1 MAITIPILTDFKG
14 DGLDRGIAQFKKLEG
29 TGAKAGFLIRKAA
42 LPAAAALGALGA
54 GAAVA
59 AKAAAEDA
67 AAQEKLAG
75 TLSRVTGA
83 SDAAVAS
90 TEDYISALS
99 QSVGVADD
107 ELRPALGRLAT
118 ATGDLSKAQE
128 LLGIALDVSAQTGK
142 PLETV
147 TTALSKAYGG
157 NFGALNRLIP
167 GFDQG
172 IIKSKDFTK
181 AQAEL
186 AKLTG
191 GAAAENANTAAG
203 QFRKFQITLEETKE
217 SIGAALLPIFQAFL
231 PILQKAAQ
239 FVQNNSNVVVVLAG
253 VIAGLAGAILAA
265 NAAMKVYT
273 TAAGVMRVAQLA
285 LNLVMAM
292 NPIGLLI
299 TALAALVTGLTI
311 AYTSSESFRNVVNT
325 MFEAVKTAFG
335 WIASIASTY
344 FNGLKT
350 ALGFIETA
358 GSAVGEV
365 FKTAYNAG
373 VTIVNWI
380 KGIAGGAFDTA
391 KKAFDLLSEPIG
403 VVGSAFKTAY
413 EVGDSIFRFLRGI
426 ARGAFA
432 TAAAAFRA
440 LSYPIEAVAA
450 ALSRAK
456 QLWEWFKAQVQGEG
470 GNPFAPGGSLAGPVG
485 NMPGRRSAMALDAT
499 PMGLASAFGSAPT
512 IIVNVDAGLVSTPDQ
527 IGQQI
532 IEAIQV
538 AQRRSGPVF
547 AYA

>member
-186 AKLTG
+186 ARLTG

-203 QFRKFQITLEETKE
+203 QFRKFQIALEETKE

-239 FVQNNSNVVVVLAG
+239 FVQNNSDVVVVLGG

-265 NAAMKVYT
+265 NAAM
-273 TAAGVMRVAQLA
+273 TAYNAITNIVKAATVAWSVAQTA
-285 LNLVMAM
+285 LNLV
-292 NPIGLLI
+292 L
-299 TALAALVTGLTI
+299 TA
-311 AYTSSESFRNVVNT
+311 N
-325 MFEAVKTAFG
+325 
-335 WIASIASTY
+335 
-344 FNGLKT
+344 
-350 ALGFIETA
+350 
-358 GSAVGEV
+358 
-365 FKTAYNAG
+365 
-373 VTIVNWI
+373 
-380 KGIAGGAFDTA
+380 
-391 KKAFDLLSEPIG
+391 PIG
-403 VVGSAFKTAY
+403 VVVVAIGAIVAALVVAYQKSETFREAVQAVWNWLTKLWQIIDGPVELAFKGLKKYIEVALIPITAMIKTV
-413 EVGDSIFRFLRGI
+413 ERVIDLL
-426 ARGAFA
+426 ADLK
-432 TAAAAFRA
+432 RA
-440 LSYPIEAVAA
+440 I
-450 ALSRAK
+450 
-456 QLWEWFKAQVQGEG
+456 QGTG
-470 GNPFAPGGSLAGPVG
+470 GNPFAGGAGAGFGGTGGAVVTGP
-485 NMPGRRSAMALDAT
+485 RTRMAVT
-499 PMGLASAFGSAPT
+499 PMNLGLASRSAPAA
-512 IIVNVDAGLVSTPDQ
+512 INVQVSAGLVSSPDQ

-532 IEAIQV
+532 IQAIQV